1 LVPDAAP
8 NRLEEGCATSD
19 FVVGQLRPSPSA
31 KAMRK
36 MTTAPQAVASTQ
48 FDRNSIFKKSAFA
61 LCMEDILWRG

>member
-1 LVPDAAP
+1 
-8 NRLEEGCATSD
+8 
-19 FVVGQLRPSPSA
+19 VVGQLRPSPSA